1 MLTLAAVRPLVQL
14 RAVRWELSQ
23 QWQCRYALFSVSLPH
38 AGIPPYMSAVCV
50 ALGLALRR
58 RRQQRRQLQRAGSAV
73 AKEVDEID
81 EFVVDGFGSSKAASS
96 QQPSLASSHTLGSDP
111 LVSYIYASQLG
122 GKMSQRSSGS
132 AGRSQ
137 GGSSGTG
144 VHTWEMGWADL
155 QLQRVVGAG
164 SFGRVYLASWGT
176 VTVAVKV
183 LLVPGAA
190 GTDLAAPGAAAEA
203 LALPPSTLAELEAE
217 AALLASLR
225 HPCCVNFFGVT
236 RNPPALVTEYCG
248 RGSVAELL
256 DRARASPAVAA
267 ELTWRRRLLIALGA
281 ADGMAYLHGHKP
293 APIIH
298 RDLKSPN
305 LLVADFGLSRVLEDS
320 EMASSVAVTNP
331 SVILWELL
339 TWERPWGATNPWQI
353 SAAVLAGRR
362 LEIPNPA
369 ALPGPGPGSPEGLA
383 AYLSLMQRCWAQAPG
398 DRPSFAEVVQMVR
411 ALLDAEPAE
420 PSLEPSRST

>member
-1 MLTLAAVRPLVQL
+1 M
-14 RAVRWELSQ
+14 
-23 QWQCRYALFSVSLPH
+23 
-38 AGIPPYMSAVCV
+38 
-50 ALGLALRR
+50 
-58 RRQQRRQLQRAGSAV
+58 
-73 AKEVDEID
+73 
-81 EFVVDGFGSSKAASS
+81 
-96 QQPSLASSHTLGSDP
+96 
-111 LVSYIYASQLG
+111 
-122 GKMSQRSSGS
+122 
-132 AGRSQ
+132 
-137 GGSSGTG
+137 
-144 VHTWEMGWADL
+144 
-155 QLQRVVGAG
+155 
-164 SFGRVYLASWGT
+164 YLASWGT

-217 AALLASLR
+217 AALLASLRCVGGWWEARAGHLGCSCAAVPLLPVAASADCLAWACSAVHCPLLHAASAR

-305 LLVADFGLSRVLEDS
+305 LLVTDAWQTKASEGEGMRPCMRSQLIDWQPLPDWQIGLALNLGLPGCSQVADFGLSRVLEDS

-331 SVILWELL
+331 RWVPLS
-339 TWERPWGATNPWQI
+339 TR
-353 SAAVLAGRR
+353 AGR
-362 LEIPNPA
+362 
-369 ALPGPGPGSPEGLA
+369 
-383 AYLSLMQRCWAQAPG
+383 
-398 DRPSFAEVVQMVR
+398 
-411 ALLDAEPAE
+411 EPF
-420 PSLEPSRST
+420 